1 MTADLV
7 NRFASTHGISKI
19 RAMVVISELLGHKKA
34 PAGTEAK
41 GKDMIPHFNIEEL
54 GWQ

>member
-19 RAMVVISELLGHKKA
+19 RAMVVMWEFYNNEKGSIGVEPRKA
-34 PAGTEAK
+34 LDTA
-41 GKDMIPHFNIEEL
+41 ILPHS
-54 GWQ
+54 GW